1 MWPEAANALSAAGIE
16 AVLTGGACATFY
28 SKGEYQSS
36 DLDFVLQSAVS
47 QRQLDAA
54 METIDFVRRTNYYE
68 HPKAP
73 FSVEFPR
80 GPLGI
85 GADIEIRPVE
95 HEIGNARVMLLS
107 ATDSCRDRLAAFYH
121 WTDRQSLDTAVRIA
135 QHHRVN
141 LRAIGEWSSRE
152 AASAEFE
159 EFMQALRSS
168 RKSARAVGR
177 RRPKRR

>member
-1 MWPEAANALSAAGIE
+1 MLTRRSSLSDVAADVAKALSAAGIE
-16 AVLTGGACATFY
+16 AVLTGGACATR
-28 SKGEYQSS
+28 QCHN
-36 DLDFVLQSAVS
+36 VS
-47 QRQLDAA
+47 WTLPWKPS
-54 METIDFVRRTNYYE
+54 TSGGGRTTYE

-95 HEIGNARVMLLS
+95 HEIGNARVRLLS

-152 AASAEFE
+152 GASAEFE

-168 RKSARAVGR
+168 RKSARAIGR